1 MNALSLGSCV
11 KAGGDVAFRDLD
23 GEMVLL
29 DLRSGVYFSLD
40 AVGARIWQL
49 LQQPASLD
57 RVRDALVDEYE
68 VSALRCAVDLLA
80 FVAVL
85 RDKELVEV
93 AVGPGA

>member
-1 MNALSLGSCV
+1 MNALSLRSCV
-11 KAGGDVAFRDLD
+11 KAGGDVVFRDLD

-49 LQQPASLD
+49 LQQRASLD
-57 RVRDALVDEYE
+57 RVRDVLVDEYE
-68 VSALRCAVDLLA
+68 VSAPQCAVDLLT

-85 RDKELVEV
+85 HDRELVEV